1 MELNCLLFKG
11 FLQGV
16 YVSTVQTYMSCSR
29 LLTHII
35 TVTISQLRTS
45 NVYMLFDYQ
54 SFILIN

>member
-29 LLTHII
+29 LQLTHII
-35 TVTISQLRTS
+35 TVTISQLRT
-45 NVYMLFDYQ
+45 YML
-54 SFILIN
+54 S